1 MSRAQGQ
8 AVVYQSDLSQAQKA
22 KQRKD
27 VRLTFWYGYLA
38 EGGIR
43 F

>member
-1 MSRAQGQ
+1 MVEQGQ
-8 AVVYQSDLSQAQKA
+8 AVVYQSDLLQAQKA
-22 KQRKD
+22 RQRKG

-38 EGGIR
+38 EGGVR